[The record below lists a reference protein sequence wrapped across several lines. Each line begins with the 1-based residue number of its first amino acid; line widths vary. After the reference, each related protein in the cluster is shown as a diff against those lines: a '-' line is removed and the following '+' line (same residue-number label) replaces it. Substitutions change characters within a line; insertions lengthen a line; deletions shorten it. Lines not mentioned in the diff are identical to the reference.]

1 MAKNSDDL
9 LDDIGVGNDDDG
21 DFDLLDSVIEDDS
34 EGWVPEK
41 VGDGIQGVVV
51 KVGET
56 KSDFSDELAPT
67 VTVETPD
74 GTKYRIIGYGSVL
87 RREIVDADPQPGDIF
102 ACKYFGEKKI
112 KNGKWAGKL
121 YKHFGVA
128 VRRQR
133 QSVS

>member
-1 MAKNSDDL
+1 MSK
-9 LDDIGVGNDDDG
+9 NDDNLFDEIG
-21 DFDLLDSVIEDDS
+21 GDEDFDLLNSVLEDDS

-41 VGDGIQGVVV
+41 PGDGIQGVVI

-67 VTVETPD
+67 VTVETKD
-74 GTKYRIIGYGSVL
+74 GNKFRIIGYGSVL
-87 RREIVDADPQPGDIF
+87 RREIQDADPQPGDLF

-112 KNGKWAGKL
+112 KNGRWAGKD

-128 VRRQR
+128 VRRQK
-133 QSVS
+133 QAS